1 MSHPKSYYLQYVEVL
16 AVENRLEDV
25 DGDHEHG
32 VEVAF
37 PQWFTVGHE
46 RDQEAQDVGTR
57 LSFLLRLLK

>member
-57 LSFLLRLLK
+57 L